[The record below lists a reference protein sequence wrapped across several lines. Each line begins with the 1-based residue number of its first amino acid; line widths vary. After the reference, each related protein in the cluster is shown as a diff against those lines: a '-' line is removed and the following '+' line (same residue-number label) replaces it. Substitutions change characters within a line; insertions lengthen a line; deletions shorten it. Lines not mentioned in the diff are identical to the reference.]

1 MPILKSR
8 PRCFGKWLA
17 EETLLQSWDEA
28 LLLVLRMQPSEIA
41 ELEME
46 DYWRWVGVCEREINR
61 RAELAEQL
69 AHQ

>member
-1 MPILKSR
+1 M
-8 PRCFGKWLA
+8 
-17 EETLLQSWDEA
+17 LQSWDEA

-46 DYWRWVGVCEREINR
+46 DYWRWVGLCEREINR

-69 AHQ
+69 ARQ

>member
-1 MPILKSR
+1 M
-8 PRCFGKWLA
+8 
-17 EETLLQSWDEA
+17 LQSWDEA

-69 AHQ
+69 ARR